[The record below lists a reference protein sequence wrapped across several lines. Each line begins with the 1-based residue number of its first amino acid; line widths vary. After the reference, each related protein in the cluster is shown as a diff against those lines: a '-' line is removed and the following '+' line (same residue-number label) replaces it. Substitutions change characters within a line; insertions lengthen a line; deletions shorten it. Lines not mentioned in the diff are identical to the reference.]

1 MNKIEMFAQLFG
13 ILGSISMMLSNWQKS
28 KNKMMLFLTF
38 DSILYFIQY
47 MLLRA
52 YTGAFTNVISFFR
65 VLIFSNKDKM
75 VTKHKNIAL
84 YIILL
89 LYITSGILTYNSII
103 DCLPILATL
112 VYTIFLW
119 QDNIQRI
126 RIGSSIMF
134 SMWMVYDIV
143 VKAYFGAFFECF
155 LLITSILSI
164 IKLNKGT
171 DNKIIKI

>member
-13 ILGSISMMLSNWQKS
+13 ILGSISM
-28 KNKMMLFLTF
+28 
-38 DSILYFIQY
+38 
-47 MLLRA
+47 
-52 YTGAFTNVISFFR
+52 
-65 VLIFSNKDKM
+65 
-75 VTKHKNIAL
+75 
-84 YIILL
+84 ILL
-89 LYITSGILTYNSII
+89 LYIMSGILTYNSII

-134 SMWMVYDIV
+134 SMWMVYDRV
-143 VKAYFGAFFECF
+143 VKAYFEAFFECL

-164 IKLNKGT
+164 IKLKRVT
-171 DNKIIKI
+171 DDKIIKI

>member
-1 MNKIEMFAQLFG
+1 
-13 ILGSISMMLSNWQKS
+13 
-28 KNKMMLFLTF
+28 
-38 DSILYFIQY
+38 
-47 MLLRA
+47 
-52 YTGAFTNVISFFR
+52 
-65 VLIFSNKDKM
+65 M

-103 DCLPILATL
+103 DCLSILATL

-143 VKAYFGAFFECF
+143 VKAYFGALFECF

-164 IKLNKGT
+164 IKLHKGT
-171 DNKIIKI
+171 DDKIIKI